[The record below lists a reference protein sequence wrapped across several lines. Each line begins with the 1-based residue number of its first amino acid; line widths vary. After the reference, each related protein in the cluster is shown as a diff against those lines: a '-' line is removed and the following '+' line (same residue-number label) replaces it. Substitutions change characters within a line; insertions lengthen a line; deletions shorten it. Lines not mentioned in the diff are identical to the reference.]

1 MPLMLAEIE
10 IFSPPA
16 SGSPSEN
23 LAAFVQ
29 FAKCELTVFGSVD
42 WAAKRWDIS
51 ETIQRKG
58 RKTKVWVNFTD
69 IDSKKGQN
77 AWKTNNALQEPF
89 SDFAKAYLR
98 YDYGVNPKSNIDGA
112 PLMALRVLERTLA
125 THRGHVRIDLLDA
138 EIMNLAASA
147 ARKKWPASAQWV
159 GTALARIAG
168 FVCEKSMC
176 EKPFK
181 WVNPNRADPDKSLS
195 RVGPE
200 ADARRRRYLPTQWA
214 LNAVA
219 RAFFVA
225 ERDRDLLV
233 SSVCG
238 ILVCAPDR
246 VSEVLDMRLSA
257 QVHMSLDGKPGFGL
271 RWFPAKGGEPMVKP
285 IPATMVDVATT
296 AFARLLK
303 VSESARSMVRWYE
316 ENPRKL
322 YLPAEFAHLRSEEYI
337 YTEDAR
343 LLMGLAPGTHVFDTF
358 GMPFETIKSADGRS
372 AHLRARARFEDFER
386 YIIGTLPSNFP
397 VMDLPSGLLYSE
409 AVCIVPYRFFKE
421 GNPSLVMF
429 ERVTWDHIHREIGSG
444 SSNGQSTLFTRLELT
459 ESDGS
464 PIRLKSH
471 QFRHWLNTI
480 AKKGGLGEDDI
491 ALWSGR
497 KNKRQ
502 NANYDHVTATEMV
515 ELVRRDERGGMFG
528 RMGEFMVRAPITR
541 DEFGALRVPTGHATE
556 YGVCVHDYTMSPCQK
571 HRDCINCQE
580 QACVKGD
587 KEKTARIRRALEIT
601 EELHRKSI
609 EAVGDNWQGAGRWE
623 EHHYRTLKRLRNL
636 VAILDD
642 DSVLEGSVIRLL
654 GPDEYSPQRMALDD
668 YRALTHEERESKVQE
683 IRFYLKSGDDAADRH
698 APGAIE

>member
-1 MPLMLAEIE
+1 MLAEIKL
-10 IFSPPA
+10 FTPLPD
-16 SGSPSEN
+16 GSPSAN
-23 LAAFVQ
+23 VAAFVE
-29 FAKCELTVFGSVD
+29 FARYELTVFGAVD
-42 WAAKRWDIS
+42 WAAKRWNIS
-51 ETIQRKG
+51 GTVQRKG
-58 RKTKVWVNFTD
+58 RKTNVWLNWSN
-69 IDSKKGQN
+69 IDSKNGKN
-77 AWKTNNALQEPF
+77 SWATSVALQEPF
-89 SDFAKAYLR
+89 ADFAKSYLR
-98 YDYGVNPKSNIDGA
+98 HDYGIAPKSNIDGA

-125 THRGHVRIDLLDA
+125 MHRGHARIEALDA
-138 EIMNLAASA
+138 EIMNHAAAA
-147 ARKKWPASAQWV
+147 ARKKWPASAHVV
-159 GTALARIAG
+159 GSALSRIAE
-168 FVCEKSMC
+168 FVCQKGMC
-176 EKPFK
+176 ERPFK
-181 WVNPNRADPDKSLS
+181 WVNPNRADRQASRE

-200 ADARRRRYLPTQWA
+200 ADARRQRYLPTQWA
-214 LNAVA
+214 LKAVA
-219 RAFFVA
+219 QAFYIA
-225 ERDRDLLV
+225 EQERDLLV
-233 SSVCG
+233 SAVCG
-238 ILVCAPDR
+238 ILICAPDR
-246 VSEVLDMRLSA
+246 MSEVLDMRLNA
-257 QVHMSLDGKPGFGL
+257 EVHTSLDGKAAYGI
-271 RWFPAKGGEPMVKP
+271 RWYPAKGGEPLTKP
-285 IPATMVDVATT
+285 IPAVMADVAKT

-303 VSESARSMVRWYE
+303 VSEPARKMVRWYE
-316 ENPRKL
+316 KNPRKL
-322 YLPAEFAHLRSEEYI
+322 YLPDDFSHLRSEEYI

-343 LLMGLAPGTHVFDTF
+343 LLMGLAPGTHVFDKF
-358 GMPFETIKSADGRS
+358 GMPFETIKGADGRS
-372 AHLRARARFEDFER
+372 AHKRARARFEDFER
-386 YIIGTLPSNFP
+386 YIIGTLPSHFP
-397 VMDLPSGLLYSE
+397 VMDLPSGLLFSE

-497 KNKRQ
+497 KNKKQ
-502 NANYDHVTATEMV
+502 NAAYDHVTATEMV
-515 ELVRRDERGGMFG
+515 ELVRKDERGGMFG
-528 RMGEFMVRAPITR
+528 RMGDFMVRAPITR

-636 VAILDD
+636 VGILDD
-642 DSVLEGSVIRLL
+642 DDVLEGSVIRLL

-668 YRALTHEERESKVQE
+668 YRALTHEERESKIQE
-683 IRFYLKSGDDAADRH
+683 IRFHLKSGDDAADRP
-698 APGAIE
+698 APGATT